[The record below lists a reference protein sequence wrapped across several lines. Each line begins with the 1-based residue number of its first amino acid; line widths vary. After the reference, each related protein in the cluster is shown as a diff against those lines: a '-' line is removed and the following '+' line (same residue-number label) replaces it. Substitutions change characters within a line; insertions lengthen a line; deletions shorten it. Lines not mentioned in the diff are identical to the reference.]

1 MLGNNESRKR
11 SGQQRM
17 TLLDGITKSVD
28 MSLGKLREIVKH
40 REAWCAAVHGVTKIQ
55 TNLNN

>member
-11 SGQQRM
+11 SRQQRM

-28 MSLGKLREIVKH
+28 MSLSKLWEVVKGRETWHAKKDQD
-40 REAWCAAVHGVTKIQ
+40 AT
-55 TNLNN
+55 

>member
-11 SGQQRM
+11 SRQQRM

-28 MSLGKLREIVKH
+28 MNLGKLREIVKH
-40 REAWCAAVHGVTKIQ
+40 REA
-55 TNLNN
+55 